1 MAGRLTEKVA
11 LVTGAGSGIGRASA
25 LAFAREG
32 AKVVLSDISIEGG
45 EATGQV
51 IRDAGGEA
59 TFVYADVAQ
68 AGDVATLIDTVVHRY
83 GRLDCAFNNAGIKG
97 PIAPVAEVT
106 EEDWHRTL
114 AVNLT
119 GVWLCMKHELAQMLQ
134 QESGVIVN
142 CSSVAG
148 LVGFRGSAAYVASKH
163 GIVGLTKTAALDCA
177 QAGIRVNAVCP
188 GVVQTPMIERFTGGS
203 PAAKAEL
210 IAMEPMG
217 RLGTA
222 DEVAEAVIWLCS
234 PAASFITGHALVVD
248 GGFVAQ

>member
-1 MAGRLTEKVA
+1 MAGRLMEKVA

-32 AKVVLSDISIEGG
+32 AKVVVSDISIEGG
-45 EATGQV
+45 EATGQM
-51 IRDAGGEA
+51 IRAAGGEA
-59 TFVYADVAQ
+59 TFAQADVAQ
-68 AGDVATLIDTVVHRY
+68 AGDVAMLIDTAVHRY
-83 GRLDCAFNNAGIKG
+83 GRLDCAFNNAGIES
-97 PIAPVAEVT
+97 PSAATADVT
-106 EEDWHRTL
+106 EEVWNRTL

-119 GVWLCMKHELAQMLQ
+119 GVWLCMKYELAQMLR

-148 LVGFRGSAAYVASKH
+148 LVGYRGSAAYVASKH
-163 GIVGLTKTAALDCA
+163 GIIGLTKTAALDYA

-188 GVVQTPMIERFTGGS
+188 GVIQTPMIERFTGGS

-222 DEVAEAVIWLCS
+222 DEVADAVLWLCS
-234 PAASFITGHALVVD
+234 PAASFVTGHALVVD

>member
-68 AGDVATLIDTVVHRY
+68 AGDVATLIDTAVHRY

-188 GVVQTPMIERFTGGS
+188 GVVQTPMIERFTGRS

>member
-68 AGDVATLIDTVVHRY
+68 AGDVATLIDTAVHRY